1 MPRKKTHEQYVNE
14 CKSKGYDLPIE
25 EYKGTNTKIKH
36 KCTKC
41 NKAYKQKPT
50 NHLRGCGC
58 PYCSGRIK
66 IYDKKYYY
74 LECKS
79 KGYDLP
85 IEEYKGTNT
94 KIKHK
99 CTKCNKAYKQKPT
112 NHLRG
117 CGCPYCSGRIKR
129 YDKKY
134 YLKQCIEKGIDL
146 PIEEYKRA
154 HTKIKHKCSKCGN
167 VYEQRPN
174 SHLRGQGC
182 PKCKRVNYDYYYNL
196 WLQNN
201 VDLPTKEQKIN
212 SSIDVIEF
220 VCSKGHK
227 YMQQANQ
234 HKFYGCPICSQSHGE
249 RFIKNYLDNHNIVYE
264 PQKRFHDLKD
274 KTYLSYDFYLPKQNV
289 LIEYQG
295 QQHYEECSYFGG
307 EERFKIQQYHDK
319 LKREYSKK
327 HGYTLLELTY
337 KLDTQD
343 KVNDYLDK
351 NLNN

>member
-14 CKSKGYDLPIE
+14 CKQRGYDLPIE

-41 NKAYKQKPT
+41 NKAYKQKP
-50 NHLRGCGC
+50 NDHLQG
-58 PYCSGRIK
+58 
-66 IYDKKYYY
+66 
-74 LECKS
+74 E
-79 KGYDLP
+79 
-85 IEEYKGTNT
+85 
-94 KIKHK
+94 
-99 CTKCNKAYKQKPT
+99 
-112 NHLRG
+112 
-117 CGCPYCSGRIKR
+117 GCPYCSGRIKR